1 MAEWAAAE
9 RAAAERAA
17 AEQAAEAASS
27 TRQPVLEQLQV
38 LQLAPSPPAAVVSCL
53 LERKTM
59 TGSLQKQ
66 FLVRWVGEAQSDSW
80 HGIDAFIWRP
90 EILEALSRREGF
102 ARLEDDPW
110 YPADLH
116 TTEGTILSILR
127 RKGEAAEEAR
137 AAEEAKAAAE
147 ARAAGETRA
156 AAEARAAEEARA
168 AAEARAAEEARAAAE
183 ARAAEQ
189 ARAAAEARAAEDAA
203 LRQQIG
209 AKIKLALQL
218 RANDKPAAIQALRE
232 ALREAKQLE
241 ATLKARSEARAA
253 EEARAAAEAKAAE
266 LVAAR
271 AAKEKHQELANVHDV
286 VPMVMKREEVRKKT
300 EEEEE
305 ARKVAAAPEGSAAA
319 STCIP
324 PRARSRASSDGR
336 VQRHSPNT
344 ARFAFSRFIHMMR

>member
-1 MAEWAAAE
+1 MEEWAAAE

-116 TTEGTILSILR
+116 TTEGTISSILR
-127 RKGEAAEEAR
+127 RKG
-137 AAEEAKAAAE
+137 AAAQPQH
-147 ARAAGETRA
+147 GTF
-156 AAEARAAEEARA
+156 
-168 AAEARAAEEARAAAE
+168 
-183 ARAAEQ
+183 
-189 ARAAAEARAAEDAA
+189 
-203 LRQQIG
+203 
-209 AKIKLALQL
+209 
-218 RANDKPAAIQALRE
+218 
-232 ALREAKQLE
+232 
-241 ATLKARSEARAA
+241 
-253 EEARAAAEAKAAE
+253 
-266 LVAAR
+266 
-271 AAKEKHQELANVHDV
+271 
-286 VPMVMKREEVRKKT
+286 
-300 EEEEE
+300 
-305 ARKVAAAPEGSAAA
+305 
-319 STCIP
+319 
-324 PRARSRASSDGR
+324 R
-336 VQRHSPNT
+336 V
-344 ARFAFSRFIHMMR
+344 

>member
-156 AAEARAAEEARA
+156 AAEARAAE
-168 AAEARAAEEARAAAE
+168 
-183 ARAAEQ
+183 Q
-189 ARAAAEARAAEDAA
+189 ARAAAKARAAEDAA